1 MRCLMGARTSVMV
14 KSSEYGTYVMH
25 LYVHLVVVTMS
36 MWSNVYLGLGHMVLI
51 STLKKDVKIAKQEQV
66 PGVLP

>member
-1 MRCLMGARTSVMV
+1 MGARTSVVV

-25 LYVHLVVVTMS
+25 LYVHMVVVTMS
-36 MWSNVYLGLGHMVLI
+36 MWSNVYLGLGHMVFI
-51 STLKKDVKIAKQEQV
+51 STIKKAVKIAKQEQV